1 MASYSTDKKQLLDIG
16 KSLLAAR
23 TSSEGSSSSDD
34 YYRARKDYERERLKT
49 SIMAPLVGGILGD
62 LISAP
67 FREPL
72 MDFQATEKGAKL
84 YSDYKQY
91 SEDFNSYDYQRQE
104 IRRQGITPEQYFMD
118 NYIENKNSI
127 MENLHG
133 ENWRDDPRVEG
144 AYLSDFQDEART
156 AVALDLEQYAKADAM
171 FSSGYMT
178 PQEFQ
183 ARVERYNPLPSGPGQ
198 AFTRWIGRNLRGESK
213 EEYTNKM
220 INQITGGPDSPLGI
234 DHNLLTELVN
244 DAIFIDNKVIA
255 DFKNQAIEHY
265 NENIAHDE
273 ALKRNM
279 LRSLWEQNRE
289 LRETY
294 DNEVNAG
301 RANSAV
307 AKVIFDLMQENS
319 RPENLN
325 ETNFLRKLSEFFT
338 LPTLS
343 EDERGILK
351 TAMASMP
358 EWAETRSSLQEF
370 HPLLTNEDLP
380 ESDRTQAG
388 ATLGSSLDNQIL
400 DRAILLA
407 EKAMETDQV
416 REVFEGYTTESEKK
430 AFAMAL
436 VERQLPTVYAH
447 HLETYEEMESG
458 GWFRDDVI
466 KKIYT
471 GQVTPITD
479 ISAIEETTIDNLEAV
494 GQEPFAFPPDIVI
507 NDLGTAVKA
516 IQALDYSG
524 LSDQEAFD
532 KVNEAINAAVADLGG
547 NPFIAPPQD
556 FIDSRTKP
564 MPRIGQNF
572 LSGVVASSIIAHP
585 FGTQSEEFDTSDGNT
600 VRITYERR
608 GEGTAE
614 QINISTYEKITV
626 PTGLYE
632 QETDEEV
639 VSESDITFDELP
651 EDSAFRRNAM
661 FDSEQYMKNEE
672 ELIALGVSPGFLQEA
687 YYRDHPFFAAAS
699 VDLAKE
705 MQADPTY
712 FNAIKQVAPEDR
724 ERATELFKANQDILD
739 KFDFSRVP
747 FRTVKKHA
755 DQFLR
760 DANEAYKLL
769 DIEKP
774 EPMQEEWVE
783 GQIDEAGN
791 VMSPPSL
798 LEPDFEDASSE
809 AKAVQNLLTERYN
822 FIEDDIGNPLREEA
836 IAALMGNIHVE
847 TGGSFDYRQLQNQG
861 PAYGLFQ
868 FDDKKANYD
877 AWLVENNKQD
887 SASSQIDFVYDTIY
901 GDSQDIIGV
910 PVASR
915 LRDVFETGTV
925 EEITAAFS
933 LLWERPNPQK
943 ANQDRRIEEANK
955 YFSIFSP

>member
-1 MASYSTDKKQLLDIG
+1 
-16 KSLLAAR
+16 
-23 TSSEGSSSSDD
+23 
-34 YYRARKDYERERLKT
+34 
-49 SIMAPLVGGILGD
+49 
-62 LISAP
+62 
-67 FREPL
+67 
-72 MDFQATEKGAKL
+72 
-84 YSDYKQY
+84 
-91 SEDFNSYDYQRQE
+91 
-104 IRRQGITPEQYFMD
+104 
-118 NYIENKNSI
+118 
-127 MENLHG
+127 
-133 ENWRDDPRVEG
+133 
-144 AYLSDFQDEART
+144 
-156 AVALDLEQYAKADAM
+156 
-171 FSSGYMT
+171 
-178 PQEFQ
+178 
-183 ARVERYNPLPSGPGQ
+183 
-198 AFTRWIGRNLRGESK
+198 
-213 EEYTNKM
+213 
-220 INQITGGPDSPLGI
+220 
-234 DHNLLTELVN
+234 

-516 IQALDYSG
+516 IQALDYS
-524 LSDQEAFD
+524 
-532 KVNEAINAAVADLGG
+532 
-547 NPFIAPPQD
+547 
-556 FIDSRTKP
+556 
-564 MPRIGQNF
+564 
-572 LSGVVASSIIAHP
+572 
-585 FGTQSEEFDTSDGNT
+585 
-600 VRITYERR
+600 
-608 GEGTAE
+608 
-614 QINISTYEKITV
+614 
-626 PTGLYE
+626 
-632 QETDEEV
+632 
-639 VSESDITFDELP
+639 
-651 EDSAFRRNAM
+651 
-661 FDSEQYMKNEE
+661 
-672 ELIALGVSPGFLQEA
+672 
-687 YYRDHPFFAAAS
+687 
-699 VDLAKE
+699 
-705 MQADPTY
+705 
-712 FNAIKQVAPEDR
+712 
-724 ERATELFKANQDILD
+724 
-739 KFDFSRVP
+739 
-747 FRTVKKHA
+747 
-755 DQFLR
+755 
-760 DANEAYKLL
+760 
-769 DIEKP
+769 
-774 EPMQEEWVE
+774 
-783 GQIDEAGN
+783 
-791 VMSPPSL
+791 
-798 LEPDFEDASSE
+798 
-809 AKAVQNLLTERYN
+809 
-822 FIEDDIGNPLREEA
+822 
-836 IAALMGNIHVE
+836 
-847 TGGSFDYRQLQNQG
+847 
-861 PAYGLFQ
+861 
-868 FDDKKANYD
+868 
-877 AWLVENNKQD
+877 
-887 SASSQIDFVYDTIY
+887 
-901 GDSQDIIGV
+901 
-910 PVASR
+910 
-915 LRDVFETGTV
+915 
-925 EEITAAFS
+925 
-933 LLWERPNPQK
+933 
-943 ANQDRRIEEANK
+943 
-955 YFSIFSP
+955 